1 MLMISF
7 MVYIIVFTCLF
18 LIIICYSLSLLM
30 ATSSFGLIMSL
41 LLAIVDDSIAITSYT
56 SLNSCSF
63 YSKLT
68 IISCL
73 TSTSM

>member
-1 MLMISF
+1 MPMISF
-7 MVYIIVFTCLF
+7 MVCIIAFICLF

-41 LLAIVDDSIAITSYT
+41 LHVIGDDSISIISYT
-56 SLNSCSF
+56 RLSSCSF
-63 YSKLT
+63 YSKLK

-73 TSTSM
+73 ISTFM